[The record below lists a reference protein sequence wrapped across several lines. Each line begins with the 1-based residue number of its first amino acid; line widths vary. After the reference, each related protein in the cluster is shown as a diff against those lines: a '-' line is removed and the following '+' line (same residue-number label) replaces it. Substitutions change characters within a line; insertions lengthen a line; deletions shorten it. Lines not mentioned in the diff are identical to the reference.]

1 MKSADAVSVDEKDI
15 IKLKETISM
24 AESKMRQD
32 FLSSGVDVSFVV
44 RVTPEVKI
52 IDKELKSAIAASKG
66 SAEASLTVISPI
78 SLDRNGKVKESFQVL
93 VTQMGFEVGTKVQ
106 IGAGPSLQQGQVVQ
120 ITETHIHL
128 ELHPKKK
135 ETKKDEEKEE
145 CQDNKIETLALDA
158 KQMKKHHLQ
167 PLVPLKVDT
176 TTKPVLEPDRRQ
188 PGMKWTTFGA
198 TEATAFCNA
207 WLHVGMF
214 HIHKH
219 CSPTQTVIRKH
230 VESDGLQFTME
241 SDVAAK
247 GLVIIPYALQYEH
260 VPDGPPAAKRVKG
273 KTSVSTCLDSV
284 YIKYYIK
291 GTNEADYVRAR
302 APAAIDESTWIFWK
316 LLSDEK
322 YTQKGPST
330 LTWTT
335 ICMEVPL
342 KANVNDSVSDK
353 KGAIAKAG
361 SQSILV
367 LTFPALTNKDPL
379 PSRSLL
385 TIPSGDAPTC
395 L

>member
-1 MKSADAVSVDEKDI
+1 
-15 IKLKETISM
+15 
-24 AESKMRQD
+24 
-32 FLSSGVDVSFVV
+32 
-44 RVTPEVKI
+44 
-52 IDKELKSAIAASKG
+52 
-66 SAEASLTVISPI
+66 
-78 SLDRNGKVKESFQVL
+78 
-93 VTQMGFEVGTKVQ
+93 
-106 IGAGPSLQQGQVVQ
+106 
-120 ITETHIHL
+120 
-128 ELHPKKK
+128 
-135 ETKKDEEKEE
+135 
-145 CQDNKIETLALDA
+145 
-158 KQMKKHHLQ
+158 
-167 PLVPLKVDT
+167 
-176 TTKPVLEPDRRQ
+176 
-188 PGMKWTTFGA
+188 
-198 TEATAFCNA
+198 
-207 WLHVGMF
+207 
-214 HIHKH
+214 
-219 CSPTQTVIRKH
+219 
-230 VESDGLQFTME
+230 
-241 SDVAAK
+241 
-247 GLVIIPYALQYEH
+247 
-260 VPDGPPAAKRVKG
+260 
-273 KTSVSTCLDSV
+273 VSTCLDSV